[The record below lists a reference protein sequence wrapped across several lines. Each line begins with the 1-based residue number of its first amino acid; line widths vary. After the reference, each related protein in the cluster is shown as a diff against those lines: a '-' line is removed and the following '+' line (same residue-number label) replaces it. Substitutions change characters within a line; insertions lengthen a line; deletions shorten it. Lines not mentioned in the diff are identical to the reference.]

1 MRGQELHSW
10 DVTVE
15 EATEI
20 QNRLRPL
27 VQKTN
32 SFQID
37 QLKTVAGVDIS
48 LKDEGQAAVVV
59 LSFPELEVV
68 DRVIGTRK
76 VTFPYVP
83 GFLSFREAPLLLSAL
98 EKLKVQPDLLML
110 DGQGYAHPRRFGIA
124 CHIGIILDMPT
135 IGCAKSVLVGH
146 YKEPG
151 PERGDQS
158 PMLDKGEVVGV
169 VLRTKLKTKP
179 MFISIGNQIDLPT
192 AVDLVLRCGRGYRLP
207 ETTRLADKYSRAP
220 NATPLTELTTEP
232 NNPTQGQ
239 LF

>member
-1 MRGQELHSW
+1 MHGQELHSW

-15 EATEI
+15 EAAEI
-20 QNRLRPL
+20 QKKLRPL
-27 VQKTN
+27 VQTTN
-32 SFQID
+32 AVEID
-37 QLKTVAGVDIS
+37 KLKTVAGVDIS

-59 LSFPELEVV
+59 LSFPELEIV

-83 GFLSFREAPLLLSAL
+83 GFLSFRETPLLLAAL

-124 CHIGIILDMPT
+124 CHIGVILDIPT

-158 PMLDKGEVVGV
+158 PLVDRGETVGV
-169 VLRTKLKTKP
+169 ALRTKPKTKP
-179 MFISIGNQIDLPT
+179 MIISIGNKIDLTT

-207 ETTRLADKYSRAP
+207 ETTRLADKFSRAP
-220 NATPLTELTTEP
+220 DATPLSDSVPED
-232 NNPTQGQ
+232 NIVQGQ